1 MKKIIYYIM
10 LSVMCVLP
18 FSCSDMLE
26 EENRTDMEKENYM
39 NTAAEA
45 EKVLLGVYSNLST
58 DNLYGMNLSI
68 LFNLG
73 TDMEQVEGT
82 TSDGFRIIPTNA
94 FPTTQQEVQATWASL
109 YNAIYNANEFLERI
123 SLKLDT
129 YTNEDKKLGIIYM
142 AEARTLRG
150 LLYFELVRRYG
161 NVTLM
166 TSSLE
171 SHNAPSTFVQADP
184 KVVYEF
190 IEKDLKYAIDNLPYA
205 TDDIYRSNSSYRMSK
220 GAALGLLAKV
230 YATWAGWPLKD
241 ESKWEQ
247 AAKTAEILIIS
258 GKHGLQQNY
267 EQLWKNTCNGKW
279 DPKESLIEFSFYSP
293 TASLSS
299 DPVGRIGKWNGVK
312 TTQIAGVRGRCA
324 GNVKV
329 VYTFLKDWRA
339 PEVETYLDGKTT
351 RWRYK
356 SGVLT
361 DLRRDLSIANY
372 QNTNEGTALLVKG
385 SSDTDEKI
393 IQNKDLDP
401 NLAQKNKQTYTPAKW
416 DIEKYTTSGKV
427 INDDKSNVNWY
438 FLRYADVLL
447 LYAEALNEWKGG
459 PTPNAYE
466 AVNMVRARGYGYP
479 SSTKY
484 KIAEGMDQ
492 EQFREAVRLERA
504 YELSFE
510 GHRRTDLVRWG
521 IYYKAIQDTKDIL
534 DKWWLEARNS
544 LGDKKDELDES
555 GNYKISK
562 EPNYTVYRY
571 TQKDKHELLP
581 IPQRDMDLCRQ
592 FVQNPGWKVSE

>member
-1 MKKIIYYIM
+1 MKKIIYYIA

-26 EENRTDMEKENYM
+26 EDNRTDMEKKNYM
-39 NTAAEA
+39 TTAAEA
-45 EKVLLGVYSNLST
+45 EKVLLGVYSTLST

-82 TSDGFRIIPTNA
+82 TTDGFRIVPTNA

-109 YNAIYNANEFLERI
+109 YTAIHNANEFLERI

-129 YTNEDKKLGIIYM
+129 YTEEDRKLGIIYM

-161 NVTLM
+161 NVVLM
-166 TSSLE
+166 TSSLD
-171 SHNAPSTFVQADP
+171 SYNAPSTFVQANP
-184 KVVYEF
+184 KTVYEF

-205 TDDIYRSNSSYRMSK
+205 TDDTYRSNTSYRISK
-220 GAALGLLAKV
+220 GSALGLLAKV

-258 GKHGLQQNY
+258 GKHGLLQDY
-267 EQLWKNTCNGKW
+267 EQLWKNTCNGEW
-279 DPKESLIEFSFYSP
+279 NPEESLIEFSFYSP
-293 TASLSS
+293 TASASN
-299 DPVGRIGKWNGVK
+299 DPVGRIGKWNGVR
-312 TTQIAGVRGRCA
+312 TTQIAGVRGRCS

-329 VYTFLKDWRA
+329 IYTFLRDWRA
-339 PEVETYLDGKTT
+339 PEVETYQDGKTT
-351 RWRYK
+351 RWRYN
-356 SGVLT
+356 SNALT
-361 DLRRDLSIANY
+361 DRRRDLSIANY
-372 QNTNEGTALLVKG
+372 QYTNDG
-385 SSDTDEKI
+385 SDLIVRSASDTDEKI

-401 NLAQKNKQTYTPAKW
+401 NLAQKNKQSYTPAKW
-416 DIEKYTTSGKV
+416 DIEKYTVSGKI

-459 PTPNAYE
+459 PTANAYE
-466 AVNMVRARGYGYP
+466 AINMVRARGYGYP
-479 SSTKY
+479 TSTKY
-484 KIAEGMDQ
+484 KIAEGMDK

-504 YELSFE
+504 YELAFE

-521 IYYKAIQDTKDIL
+521 IYYQTIQDTKSEL
-534 DKWWLEARNS
+534 DQWWLEARNS
-544 LGDKKDELDES
+544 LGEKKDDMDES
-555 GNYKISK
+555 GNYKIPK
-562 EPNYTVYRY
+562 EPNYTVFRY
-571 TQKDKHELLP
+571 TQEGKHELFP
-581 IPQRDMDLCRQ
+581 IPQRDMDLCSQ
-592 FVQNPGWKVSE
+592 FVQNPGWKVD

>member
-1 MKKIIYYIM
+1 
-10 LSVMCVLP
+10 MCVLP

-26 EENRTDMEKENYM
+26 EENRTDMEKKNYM

-171 SHNAPSTFVQADP
+171 SQNAPSTFVQADP
-184 KVVYEF
+184 KAVYEF

-205 TDDIYRSNSSYRMSK
+205 SDDTYRSNSSYRMSK

-230 YATWAGWPLKD
+230 YATWAGWPLND

-267 EQLWKNTCNGKW
+267 EQLWKNTCNGEW

>member
-26 EENRTDMEKENYM
+26 EENRTDMEKKNYM

-171 SHNAPSTFVQADP
+171 SQNAPSTFVQADP
-184 KVVYEF
+184 KAVYEF

-205 TDDIYRSNSSYRMSK
+205 SDDTYRSNSSYRMSK

-230 YATWAGWPLKD
+230 YATWAGWPLND

-267 EQLWKNTCNGKW
+267 EQLWKNTCNGEW

>member
-26 EENRTDMEKENYM
+26 EENRTDMEKKNYM

-142 AEARTLRG
+142 AEARTLRS

-171 SHNAPSTFVQADP
+171 SQNAPSTFVQADP
-184 KVVYEF
+184 KTVYEF

-267 EQLWKNTCNGKW
+267 EQLWKNTCNGEW

-293 TASLSS
+293 TASLSN

-416 DIEKYTTSGKV
+416 DIEKYTTSGKL

-459 PTPNAYE
+459 PTSNAYE

-492 EQFREAVRLERA
+492 EQFRAAVRLERA

-521 IYYKAIQDTKDIL
+521 IYYQTIQDTKDIL

-555 GNYKISK
+555 GNYKTAK

-581 IPQRDMDLCRQ
+581 IPQRDMDLCSQ
-592 FVQNPGWKVSE
+592 FVQNPGWKIGE